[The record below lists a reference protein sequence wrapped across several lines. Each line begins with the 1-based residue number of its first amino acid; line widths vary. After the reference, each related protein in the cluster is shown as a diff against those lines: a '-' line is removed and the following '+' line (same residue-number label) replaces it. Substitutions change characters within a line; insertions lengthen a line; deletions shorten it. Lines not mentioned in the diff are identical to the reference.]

1 MAILGASQLQLH
13 YADLEVFSNV
23 TLQVDEKDRIGL
35 VGPNGS
41 GKTSL
46 IKVLLDLQ
54 DYDSGE
60 VFKKDNLRIGYVPQT
75 VLETGKGT
83 IDQQIMS
90 AFSEIIKT
98 ESQMQNS
105 ALEIEKATGQK
116 RSDAEKMYSSL
127 LEKYESIGGYD
138 YINRKDKVVEGVG
151 LSQEVLK
158 TNITDASGGE
168 RTRTALATA
177 LLNEPDL
184 LILDEPTNYL
194 DFKGLEWLEDFLIKS
209 QNAFIVISHD
219 RFFLDRVAESIW
231 DIDKKQLKTYKGNYS
246 KFKLIKEENETR
258 LLKEYEK
265 QQEYIKREENFI
277 ARYHAGQRSK
287 EARGRAKKLSRIEK
301 INAPENQKSV
311 SIRPTSASRT
321 GQVVISTHGLVVGH
335 TIEGKNI
342 ELFHVPDLEIQKN
355 TTTAIIGNN
364 GIGKTT
370 FLKTLLGEI
379 PALNGFSELGYNV
392 QTGYFRQGSDEIPND
407 ISVLDALL
415 EIKNITIGEARS
427 FLARFLF
434 SGDEIF
440 DQVRSLSGGE
450 KGRLALARLLLK
462 EPNVLILDEPT
473 THLDIES
480 REALE
485 LMLQDFEGTVIFVSH
500 DRHLISFL
508 ADYLLIIQNQTV
520 VQFKGSYEDWVKE
533 NTSVKFKSK
542 DTNRPVK
549 LDSRKKSKNR
559 TPKKSEAKES
569 EILESKIKDLESEI
583 ELIESQL
590 SKASNSG
597 NIDEIY
603 ELGEKHNQLHKE
615 LEDALTRWGS
625 A

>member
-1 MAILGASQLQLH
+1 MV
-13 YADLEVFSNV
+13 ET
-23 TLQVDEKDRIGL
+23 TL
-35 VGPNGS
+35 S
-41 GKTSL
+41 
-46 IKVLLDLQ
+46 
-54 DYDSGE
+54 
-60 VFKKDNLRIGYVPQT
+60 
-75 VLETGKGT
+75 
-83 IDQQIMS
+83 
-90 AFSEIIKT
+90 
-98 ESQMQNS
+98 
-105 ALEIEKATGQK
+105 
-116 RSDAEKMYSSL
+116 
-127 LEKYESIGGYD
+127 
-138 YINRKDKVVEGVG
+138 
-151 LSQEVLK
+151 
-158 TNITDASGGE
+158 
-168 RTRTALATA
+168 
-177 LLNEPDL
+177 
-184 LILDEPTNYL
+184 
-194 DFKGLEWLEDFLIKS
+194 
-209 QNAFIVISHD
+209 
-219 RFFLDRVAESIW
+219 
-231 DIDKKQLKTYKGNYS
+231 
-246 KFKLIKEENETR
+246 
-258 LLKEYEK
+258 
-265 QQEYIKREENFI
+265 
-277 ARYHAGQRSK
+277 
-287 EARGRAKKLSRIEK
+287 
-301 INAPENQKSV
+301 
-311 SIRPTSASRT
+311 
-321 GQVVISTHGLVVGH
+321 
-335 TIEGKNI
+335 
-342 ELFHVPDLEIQKN
+342 
-355 TTTAIIGNN
+355 
-364 GIGKTT
+364 
-370 FLKTLLGEI
+370 
-379 PALNGFSELGYNV
+379 
-392 QTGYFRQGSDEIPND
+392 
-407 ISVLDALL
+407 
-415 EIKNITIGEARS
+415 NITIGEARS

>member
-321 GQVVISTHGLVVGH
+321 GQVVISTHDLVVGH

-370 FLKTLLGEI
+370 FLKTLLGETS
-379 PALNGFSELGYNV
+379 PLNGFSELGYNV

>member
-209 QNAFIVISHD
+209 QNTFIVISHD

-231 DIDKKQLKTYKGNYS
+231 DIDK
-246 KFKLIKEENETR
+246 
-258 LLKEYEK
+258 
-265 QQEYIKREENFI
+265 
-277 ARYHAGQRSK
+277 
-287 EARGRAKKLSRIEK
+287 
-301 INAPENQKSV
+301 
-311 SIRPTSASRT
+311 
-321 GQVVISTHGLVVGH
+321 
-335 TIEGKNI
+335 
-342 ELFHVPDLEIQKN
+342 
-355 TTTAIIGNN
+355 NN
-364 GIGKTT
+364 
-370 FLKTLLGEI
+370 
-379 PALNGFSELGYNV
+379 
-392 QTGYFRQGSDEIPND
+392 
-407 ISVLDALL
+407 
-415 EIKNITIGEARS
+415 
-427 FLARFLF
+427 
-434 SGDEIF
+434 
-440 DQVRSLSGGE
+440 
-450 KGRLALARLLLK
+450 
-462 EPNVLILDEPT
+462 
-473 THLDIES
+473 
-480 REALE
+480 
-485 LMLQDFEGTVIFVSH
+485 
-500 DRHLISFL
+500 
-508 ADYLLIIQNQTV
+508 
-520 VQFKGSYEDWVKE
+520 
-533 NTSVKFKSK
+533 
-542 DTNRPVK
+542 
-549 LDSRKKSKNR
+549 
-559 TPKKSEAKES
+559 
-569 EILESKIKDLESEI
+569 
-583 ELIESQL
+583 
-590 SKASNSG
+590 
-597 NIDEIY
+597 
-603 ELGEKHNQLHKE
+603 
-615 LEDALTRWGS
+615 
-625 A
+625 

>member
-231 DIDKKQLKTYKGNYS
+231 DIDQKQLKTYKGNYS

-301 INAPENQKSV
+301 INAPENQRSV

-342 ELFHVPDLEIQKN
+342 ELFNVPDLEIQKN

-508 ADYLLIIQNQTV
+508 ADSLLIIQNQTV
-520 VQFKGSYEDWVKE
+520 VHFKGSYEDWVKE
-533 NTSVKFKSK
+533 NTSVKFKNK
-542 DTNRPVK
+542 DANRPIK
-549 LDSRKKSKNR
+549 LDSRKKSKNK

-569 EILESKIKDLESEI
+569 EILESKIKDIESEI

-603 ELGEKHNQLHKE
+603 ELGEKHNQLNKE
-615 LEDALTRWGS
+615 LEDALTRWGN